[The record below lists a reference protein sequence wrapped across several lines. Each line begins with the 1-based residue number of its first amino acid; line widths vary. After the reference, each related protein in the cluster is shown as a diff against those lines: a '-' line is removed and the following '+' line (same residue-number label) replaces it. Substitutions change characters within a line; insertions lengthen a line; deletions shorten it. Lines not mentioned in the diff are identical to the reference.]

1 MGIVVNALCL
11 VFCRYW
17 YIGFPVALLALL
29 KIYNKLSMGIYRKA
43 TLMTGK
49 TVIVTGATS
58 GIGEATAYDLAAR
71 GARVILACRDLGKA
85 NGVKEAIIA
94 ATNNSQ
100 VIVKKLDLSSL
111 DSVREF
117 AAQILDEEKQI
128 HVLINNAGQ
137 GGAGKKITKDGL
149 QLGMQVNHF
158 GSFLLTNL
166 LLGKIRDS
174 APSRI
179 INVSSL
185 AHRFNKLDLN
195 DMQCERDFDSWTV
208 YSNSKLCNI
217 LTTLYL
223 SKLLAGTGVTANS
236 VHPGVVATNVFH
248 KLKTSS
254 PMVYTLITVAIN
266 TFFKTAEQG
275 AQTQIW
281 AACDPD
287 LENVSGKYFQDCH
300 ESRCYSSDI
309 KNMTL
314 AELVWNKSVE
324 LVKLTKSEINY

>member
-1 MGIVVNALCL
+1 MGIVVKAVCL

-17 YIGFPVALLALL
+17 YIGFPVALLVLL
-29 KIYNKLSMGIYRKA
+29 KIYNKLSMGIYKKA
-43 TLMTGK
+43 TLMSGK

-85 NGVKEAIIA
+85 NGLREAIIE
-94 ATNNSQ
+94 ATKNSQ
-100 VIVKKLDLSSL
+100 VVVKKLDLSSL

-117 AAQILDEEKQI
+117 AAQIMDEEKYI
-128 HVLINNAGQ
+128 HVLINNAGT
-137 GGAGKKITKDGL
+137 GGAKPKITKDGL
-149 QLGMQVNHF
+149 QLAMQVNHF
-158 GSFLLTNL
+158 GHFLLTNL

-185 AHRFNKLDLN
+185 AHRFNKLSLS
-195 DMQCERDFDSWTV
+195 DMQCEQDFDSWTV

-223 SKLLAGTGVTANS
+223 SKLLTDTGVTANS
-236 VHPGVVATNVFH
+236 VHPGVVGTNIFNTM
-248 KLKTSS
+248 KKSS
-254 PMVYTLITVAIN
+254 PMIYTLVTGFIN
-266 TFFKTAEQG
+266 AFCKSSEQG

-300 ESRCYSSDI
+300 ESRCYSSEI
-309 KNMTL
+309 KNITL
-314 AELVWNKSVE
+314 AELVWNKSAE